1 MSEFAP
7 VASESGQ
14 KAQNYIKAIDFHLE
28 KHIAYIKK
36 VSSDTDSFEFVVS
49 QHLRMSGVYWGLCAI
64 SLLGVDLDTEMNAAA
79 IAEWVMKCQHESGG

>member
-1 MSEFAP
+1 MSEFEASRSA
-7 VASESGQ
+7 ASEPVQ
-14 KAQNYIKAIDFHLE
+14 RAVKTIDFHLA

-64 SLLGVDLDTEMNAAA
+64 SLLGVDLDAEMNAAA
-79 IAEWVMKCQHESGG
+79 IADWVMKCQHESGG

>member
-7 VASESGQ
+7 VSSNSGQ
-14 KAQNYIKAIDFHLE
+14 SAQKGIKVIDFHLE

-64 SLLGVDLDTEMNAAA
+64 SLLGIDLDAEMNAPL